1 MTSRSLY
8 FGQSGAPVTVDR
20 PKKNDDLVDAK
31 IFTYQLQVENTLATW
46 VRNGLLSIRIAF
58 LFYMNSNNS
67 SWVGKLVFFVGP
79 TVILYA
85 IAMYIMNRREVMR
98 LTKTERQD
106 ANMYVWPVLSGLFSI
121 ALYASAFELL

>member
-1 MTSRSLY
+1 
-8 FGQSGAPVTVDR
+8 
-20 PKKNDDLVDAK
+20 
-31 IFTYQLQVENTLATW
+31 
-46 VRNGLLSIRIAF
+46 
-58 LFYMNSNNS
+58 MNSNNS

-106 ANMYVWPVLSGLFSI
+106 ANMYVWPVARRVFCISLSHLGLYLSPI
-121 ALYASAFELL
+121 KTKDYSHERITRNEHILVD